1 MDEPQLQF
9 RVVRFGDGRS
19 VADAKWQDAYGDGS
33 FGFGVPELDG
43 LSLQVRVKPG
53 FEPGYY
59 QRNCTSSFGDSHPA
73 LTVKYF
79 TREPDLDLWYRV
91 EVTRVDG

>member
-1 MDEPQLQF
+1 MTQLQF
-9 RVVRFGDGRS
+9 RVVRLGDGRS

-43 LSLQVRVKPG
+43 ISLQVRVKPE

-59 QRNCTSSFGDSHPA
+59 EANTTTHHVRWFTSPPENPA
-73 LTVKYF
+73 WK
-79 TREPDLDLWYRV
+79 RV
-91 EVTRVDG
+91 EVTRVDE